1 MPPRAPMSTITL
13 SGLFVYP
20 VKGARGITLDRA
32 RAQSLGIEHD
42 RRFMI
47 VDPDGEFLTQ
57 RELPE
62 MALLET
68 AIEGDT
74 LVLRA
79 RNHGPLRLPLRP
91 EGPTDRR
98 VRVWSDTCRA
108 VFVGDEAA
116 AYLSDFLGRRVELVY
131 MPEDAARRVDGRY
144 VNRKER
150 VAFAD
155 GFPYLI
161 TSEGS
166 LADLNAR
173 LRDAVPMDR
182 FRPNLVVRG
191 APPWAEDAWTSLS
204 IGSVVFHLRKPCSR
218 CNVITVDQATGAR
231 GKDPLATLATFRA
244 RANRVYFGWNMV
256 AEGEGELHV
265 GDAVTLLAR
274 SYDDVG

>member
-1 MPPRAPMSTITL
+1 MSTITL

-32 RAQSLGIEHD
+32 QATSLGIEHD

-57 RELPE
+57 REHPE
-62 MALLET
+62 MALIET
-68 AIEGDT
+68 TIEGEA
-74 LVLRA
+74 LILGA
-79 RNHGPLRLPLRP
+79 KGHGPLRLPLRP
-91 EGPTDRR
+91 EGPTNRR
-98 VRVWSDTCRA
+98 VRVWSDKCSA

-116 AYLSDFLGRRVELVY
+116 AYLSDYLGRRVELVY
-131 MPEDAARRVDGRY
+131 MPADAARRVDGRY
-144 VNRKER
+144 ARRKER

-155 GFPYLI
+155 GFPFLL

-173 LRDAVPMDR
+173 LAEGVPMDR

-191 APPWAEDAWTSLS
+191 APPWGEDAWTSLS
-204 IGSVVFHLRKPCSR
+204 IGSVVFHSRKACSR
-218 CNVITVDQATGAR
+218 CSVITVDQATGAR
-231 GKDPLATLATFRA
+231 GQDPLATLATFRA
-244 RANRVYFGWNMV
+244 RANRVYFGWNLV
-256 AEGEGELHV
+256 AEEEGELRV

-274 SYDDVG
+274 SYDEAR

>member
-1 MPPRAPMSTITL
+1 MSTITL

-20 VKGARGITLDRA
+20 VKGARGIALDRA
-32 RAQSLGIEHD
+32 RALSLGIEHD

-57 RELPE
+57 RELPQ
-62 MALLET
+62 MALIET
-68 AIEGDT
+68 AIEGET
-74 LVLRA
+74 LVLHA
-79 RNHGPLRLPLRP
+79 KDHGPLRLPLRP

-98 VRVWSDTCRA
+98 VRVWSDKCRA

-116 AYLSDFLGRRVELVY
+116 AYLSDYLGQRAELVY

-144 VNRKER
+144 ARRKER

-155 GFPYLI
+155 GFPYLL

-218 CNVITVDQATGAR
+218 CNVITVDQATGVR

-244 RANRVYFGWNMV
+244 RANRVYFGWNLV
-256 AEGEGELHV
+256 PEGEGEIRV
-265 GDAVTLLAR
+265 GDAVTLGAH
-274 SYDDVG
+274 SYDVAG

>member
-1 MPPRAPMSTITL
+1 MSNLTL

-20 VKGARGITLDRA
+20 VKGARGIALDRA

-57 RELPE
+57 REHPE
-62 MALLET
+62 IALIET
-68 AIEGDT
+68 AIEGDA
-74 LVLRA
+74 LVLHA
-79 RNHGPLRLPLRP
+79 KGHGPLRLPLRP

-98 VRVWSDTCRA
+98 VRVWSDKCRA

-116 AYLSDFLGRRVELVY
+116 AYLSDYLGRRAELVY
-131 MPEDAARRVDGRY
+131 MPEEAARRVDGRY
-144 VNRKER
+144 VSRKER
-150 VAFAD
+150 VGFAD
-155 GFPYLI
+155 GFPYLL
-161 TSEGS
+161 TTEGS

-173 LRDAVPMDR
+173 LREAVPMDR

-191 APPWAEDAWTSLS
+191 APPWSEDAWTTLS
-204 IGSVVFHLRKPCSR
+204 VGSIVFHLRKPCSR

-256 AEGEGELHV
+256 AEGEGELCV

-274 SYDDVG
+274 SYDEVG

>member
-1 MPPRAPMSTITL
+1 MSTITL

-20 VKGARGITLDRA
+20 VKGARGIALDRA
-32 RAQSLGIEHD
+32 RATSLGIEHD

-57 RELPE
+57 REHPE
-62 MALLET
+62 MALIET
-68 AIEGDT
+68 AIEGET

-79 RNHGPLRLPLRP
+79 KGHGPLGLPLRP
-91 EGPTDRR
+91 EGPADRR
-98 VRVWSDTCRA
+98 VRVWSDKCRA
-108 VFVGDEAA
+108 VHVGDEAA
-116 AYLSDFLGRRVELVY
+116 AYLSDYLGRRAELVY

-144 VNRKER
+144 VRHDER

-155 GFPYLI
+155 GFPYLL

-173 LRDAVPMDR
+173 LEEAVPMDR

-204 IGSVVFHLRKPCSR
+204 IGAVVFHSRKACSR

-244 RANRVYFGWNMV
+244 RANRIYFGWNLV
-256 AEGEGELHV
+256 AEGEGELCV
-265 GDAVTLLAR
+265 GQPVTLLSR
-274 SYDDVG
+274 SYDEAG